1 MTIFARL
8 LVVLM
13 HAWLAVTCSVCG
25 AKLGKLRGFDA
36 HGDRVFKAKCPG
48 YYLFFLALRSFND
61 IFTKQQSVIGP
72 VATLMFQRPPQPSV
86 LRHNMPA
93 WLRWRVLALWNDD
106 SASALFA

>member
-1 MTIFARL
+1 MHGWL
-8 LVVLM
+8 SLVVFVGQN
-13 HAWLAVTCSVCG
+13 LANYAVFTLAATVFSKQSVP
-25 AKLGKLRGFDA
+25 DTI
-36 HGDRVFKAKCPG
+36 
-48 YYLFFLALRSFND
+48 YFFLRCAHLMIF
-61 IFTKQQSVIGP
+61 FTKQQSVIGP